1 MVGDQSMAAT
11 ALYIHIPFCLRKCTY
26 CSFNSYAGLENLH
39 EAYVASLQRE
49 MTLASDGE
57 GGQCARSVYIGGGTP
72 TVLGKELLGK
82 ILSTCNDHF
91 PLLSG
96 AEITIEANPGTVDA
110 DLLSEL
116 LRRGVNRLSLGAQ
129 SFDDG
134 MLSLLGRIHTVR
146 EAVDSF
152 LLARE
157 HAFANINL
165 DLIYGLPNQDL
176 DQWTG
181 DLREAL
187 CLRPDHLSLYALSL
201 EPGTPLFDSASR
213 GDLPVPD
220 PDLSALMYERAQRE
234 LARAG
239 YIHYEI
245 SNWATPGHE
254 CQHNQT
260 YWRNAP
266 YLGFGAGAHSFWGG
280 ERFWN
285 VAHPEEYVHRVQ
297 RGEQTVAAREHIG
310 RATEMSETVILG
322 LRLCQGVSFAEFQ
335 ERFGL
340 SLDQVFGDSMGEMVQ
355 LGLLEID
362 SEVMRLTARGRLLGN
377 EVFERFLLDTVV

>member
-1 MVGDQSMAAT
+1 MLDDQAMTAT
-11 ALYIHIPFCLRKCTY
+11 ALYIHIPFCLRKCSY
-26 CSFNSYAGLENLH
+26 CGFNSYAGLENLH

-49 MTLASDGE
+49 MTRAAEVE
-57 GGQCARSVYIGGGTP
+57 GGQCARSIYMGGGTP
-72 TVLGKELLGK
+72 TVLGKELLCQ
-82 ILSTCNDHF
+82 ILATCSDLF
-91 PLLSG
+91 PLLFG
-96 AEITIEANPGTVDA
+96 AEITTEANPGTVDA

-116 LRRGVNRLSLGAQ
+116 LRRGVNRLSLGVQ
-129 SFDDG
+129 SFDDTL
-134 MLSLLGRIHTVR
+134 LSLLGRIHTAR
-146 EAVDSF
+146 EAVRSF

-157 HAFANINL
+157 SGFANINL

-176 DQWTG
+176 DHWAG
-181 DLREAL
+181 DLHEAL
-187 CLRPDHLSLYALSL
+187 RLGPDHLSLYALSL
-201 EPGTPLFDSASR
+201 EPGTPLFDWASR

-220 PDLSALMYERAQRE
+220 PDLSALMYERAERE

-239 YIHYEI
+239 YVHYEI

-297 RGEQTVAAREHIG
+297 RGEQAVAAREHIG

-335 ERFGL
+335 VRFGL
-340 SLDQVFGDSMGEMVQ
+340 PLDQVFGEALGELVQ
-355 LGLLEID
+355 LGLLEMDCGAI
-362 SEVMRLTARGRLLGN
+362 RLTPRGRLLGN
-377 EVFERFLLDTVV
+377 EVFERFLLDTVD